1 MSKGMK
7 GVIASLAL
15 LGLGVF
21 LGASPAVAQSVAGID
36 DRAPQ
41 PVTNVQAEFDEG
53 GRSITVSWPLSGDD
67 VVRQVPT
74 SSDFTTGGTFK
85 NVNDVVGYNI
95 WRCLSDDCEGSLAI
109 VGTVAATG
117 EIVGTVATG
126 EMEFVDETIDVS
138 EGSKRYFYMVSVFDA
153 RGNGEEDLTWSE
165 EVKNMLLIGDFDYD
179 GDVDL
184 DDYGFLEAY
193 DIIADMD
200 DDGDVDL
207 DDFFR
212 WADYLGNDLYRE

>member
-7 GVIASLAL
+7 RAIASLAL

-21 LGASPAVAQSVAGID
+21 LGASPAVAQVAGTD
-36 DRAPQ
+36 DRAPER
-41 PVTNVQAEFDEG
+41 VARVQAEFNAG
-53 GRSITVSWPLSGDD
+53 GRSITVSWPLSTDD

-85 NVNDVVGYNI
+85 NVNDVVGYHI
-95 WRCLSDDCEGSLAI
+95 WRCLSDDCEGSLER
-109 VGTVAATG
+109 VSTVAATG

-153 RGNGEEDLTWSE
+153 RRNGEEDRTRSA
-165 EVKNMLLIGDFDYD
+165 EVKNMLLTGDFDYD

-184 DDYGFLEAY
+184 DDYE
-193 DIIADMD
+193 IIADMD

-212 WADYLGNDLYRE
+212 WADYLGNDLYSE